1 MLYVEE
7 STGLIAILTAAEW
20 FQLANFLTVINW
32 LVSDVQKLL
41 DLVKSFSAHKNT
53 LSDSEHSPP
62 SSHPA
67 EEVSAFAY
75 FGAVSQNSK
84 QAQVE

>member
-7 STGLIAILTAAEW
+7 STGLIAILTAADW

-32 LVSDVQKLL
+32 LVSDVQKRF
-41 DLVKSFSAHKNT
+41 DLVKLFYIHKNT
-53 LSDSEHSPP
+53 LPDSEYSTP

-75 FGAVSQNSK
+75 FGAVSRNSIGK
-84 QAQVE
+84 HK